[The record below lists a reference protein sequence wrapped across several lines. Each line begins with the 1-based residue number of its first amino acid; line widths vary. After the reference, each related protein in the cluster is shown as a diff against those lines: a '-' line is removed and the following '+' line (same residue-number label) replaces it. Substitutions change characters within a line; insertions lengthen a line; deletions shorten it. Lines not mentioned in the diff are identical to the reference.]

1 VAGIKVLCRQGN
13 ACECLLLC
21 HAGGAPDQY
30 INVSLH
36 NGKQTASSTPALLQ
50 TGCACI
56 CATCEAR
63 PKLTESERVRA
74 PGDLHFYMRHS
85 FRPAPAAPPPSQ
97 ARASEPPAANGH
109 PPRGRQLERGLPRA
123 PANGLAHGRGGEPP
137 RAAAGAAAAAAAAA
151 AKLGVGPRRG
161 TDSSA
166 SSESLTGASS
176 LASSD
181 DEAAAAQLS
190 GLYSELAGLVGEGAR
205 ALRRAARGRPPALH
219 SVPLSLF

>member
-1 VAGIKVLCRQGN
+1 
-13 ACECLLLC
+13 
-21 HAGGAPDQY
+21 
-30 INVSLH
+30 
-36 NGKQTASSTPALLQ
+36 
-50 TGCACI
+50 
-56 CATCEAR
+56 
-63 PKLTESERVRA
+63 
-74 PGDLHFYMRHS
+74 M
-85 FRPAPAAPPPSQ
+85 
-97 ARASEPPAANGH
+97 
-109 PPRGRQLERGLPRA
+109 
-123 PANGLAHGRGGEPP
+123 
-137 RAAAGAAAAAAAAA
+137 
-151 AKLGVGPRRG
+151 GPRRG